1 MRSFPFI
8 LFFGQAF
15 NMAEHTMDM
24 GAGPQTSR
32 DEIAVWCLMD
42 GVFDTQT
49 RRHNWPH
56 ALIEFYL

>member
-1 MRSFPFI
+1 MRSFLFI

-32 DEIAVWCLMD
+32 DSSMVLD
-42 GVFDTQT
+42 G
-49 RRHNWPH
+49 RR
-56 ALIEFYL
+56 F